1 MEWRFAL
8 TSFAIKVVIFWV
20 AQLVVCELDPKRLVC
35 GFVEKGF
42 LPCLITKVIVAASHA
57 VGAAVLLT
65 LVVPDMPADVI
76 VNDVQ
81 EEMQNLSGLPSTGES

>member
-1 MEWRFAL
+1 MSL
-8 TSFAIKVVIFWV
+8 TKT
-20 AQLVVCELDPKRLVC
+20 
-35 GFVEKGF
+35 
-42 LPCLITKVIVAASHA
+42 LIAASHA

>member
-1 MEWRFAL
+1 MSL
-8 TSFAIKVVIFWV
+8 TKA
-20 AQLVVCELDPKRLVC
+20 
-35 GFVEKGF
+35 
-42 LPCLITKVIVAASHA
+42 IVAASHA

-65 LVVPDMPADVI
+65 LVVPNMPANVI

>member
-1 MEWRFAL
+1 MSL
-8 TSFAIKVVIFWV
+8 TKA
-20 AQLVVCELDPKRLVC
+20 
-35 GFVEKGF
+35 
-42 LPCLITKVIVAASHA
+42 IVAASHA

-81 EEMQNLSGLPSTGES
+81 EEVQHSSSLGSVEAT

>member
-1 MEWRFAL
+1 MSL
-8 TSFAIKVVIFWV
+8 TKA
-20 AQLVVCELDPKRLVC
+20 
-35 GFVEKGF
+35 
-42 LPCLITKVIVAASHA
+42 IVAASHA

-81 EEMQNLSGLPSTGES
+81 VEMQNLSGIPSTGES

>member
-1 MEWRFAL
+1 MSL
-8 TSFAIKVVIFWV
+8 TKA
-20 AQLVVCELDPKRLVC
+20 
-35 GFVEKGF
+35 
-42 LPCLITKVIVAASHA
+42 IVAASHA

-81 EEMQNLSGLPSTGES
+81 EEMQNLSGIPSTGES

>member
-1 MEWRFAL
+1 MSL
-8 TSFAIKVVIFWV
+8 TKA
-20 AQLVVCELDPKRLVC
+20 
-35 GFVEKGF
+35 
-42 LPCLITKVIVAASHA
+42 IVAASHA

-76 VNDVQ
+76 VNYVQ

>member
-1 MEWRFAL
+1 MSL
-8 TSFAIKVVIFWV
+8 TKA
-20 AQLVVCELDPKRLVC
+20 
-35 GFVEKGF
+35 
-42 LPCLITKVIVAASHA
+42 IVAASHA
-57 VGAAVLLT
+57 VGAAILLT